1 MPDPFLFRQTASA
14 GSPVLHKKKEQTNVR
29 DALEHERLR
38 QNELLAKINKGA
50 RIEQAK
56 VEKNGRKEL
65 GQTQAK
71 MDKAKSSFTM
81 QGNVSPRRK
90 ADSGASDSGFSSF
103 DYSTDG
109 SSAFFTQDGSQLGQ
123 HYAMDGS
130 VGTNGS
136 SLLGNKYVTDGSV
149 ATNGS
154 RQRRDEDEGCSLSI
168 QESSSSVQSYVPSDE
183 ELFAVGWAKALDPK
197 SGNYY
202 YFTLDRK
209 KTVWENPLSD
219 NQSGWGEPVDAPGA

>member
-1 MPDPFLFRQTASA
+1 M
-14 GSPVLHKKKEQTNVR
+14 NVR
-29 DALEHERLR
+29 DALEHERQR
-38 QNELLAKINKGA
+38 QNELLAKVHRGTSGEHVTA
-50 RIEQAK
+50 
-56 VEKNGRKEL
+56 RKEL

-71 MDKAKSSFTM
+71 MDKAKSSLTM
-81 QGNVSPRRK
+81 QPVSVSPRKK

-109 SSAFFTQDGSQLGQ
+109 SSAFFTQDASQTGQ
-123 HYAMDGS
+123 NYATDGS

-136 SLLGNKYVTDGSV
+136 SLLGNKYLPDGSIT
-149 ATNGS
+149 TNGS
-154 RQRRDEDEGCSLSI
+154 RQRRDEDPDEGSFLST

-209 KTVWENPLSD
+209 KIVWENPLAD
-219 NQSGWGEPVDAPGA
+219 NQSGWSEPVDAPGA